1 MFTDPQAGNVLPGYT
16 VALLSPCLSYTLLA
30 TGCLS
35 HSTVAGSE
43 RNIPVGE
50 MMQQL

>member
-1 MFTDPQAGNVLPGYT
+1 VFTDPQVGNALPDYT
-16 VALLSPCLSYTLLA
+16 AALLSPCLSYTLLA

-35 HSTVAGSE
+35 HSTVVGSE